1 MRGLSISAAW
11 EETKIILARDGR
23 LLTTVALALVALPE
37 IVEGVL
43 VPAPNMSGQQVPT
56 WTPVLS
62 IVVAI
67 LGLIGQIAIIRLALG
82 PTTSV
87 GQAISHG
94 LRRFLPGLG
103 AILLFGIPLVL
114 VLGLVFGALAGP
126 TAVEGLR
133 TGNLD
138 ASAGRIIL
146 LIAILVLF
154 VSARF
159 QLIIPVTTAESG
171 GPVHILRRAWEL
183 GSGHYL
189 RLLGFLLAII
199 LVALVVLLSAQFLG
213 GILAR
218 LFFGDAKPLSL
229 AALVIALISGLV
241 QTAFVVVV
249 STLLARI
256 YAQVGGGGTQ
266 PSVPISGI

>member
-1 MRGLSISAAW
+1 MRGLSISTAW

-37 IVEGVL
+37 IVEAVL
-43 VPAPNMSGQQVPT
+43 VPAPNLSGQQAPS

-62 IVVAI
+62 IIVAL

-103 AILLFGIPLVL
+103 AILLFGIPLIL
-114 VLGLVFGALAGP
+114 VLALLFGVLAGP
-126 TAVEGLR
+126 TAMEGLR
-133 TGNLD
+133 TGNMD
-138 ASAGRIIL
+138 ASAGRVLLLLAILIL
-146 LIAILVLF
+146 L

-159 QLIIPVTTAESG
+159 QLIIPVTTAEAG
-171 GPVHILRRAWEL
+171 GPIQILRRAWDL
-183 GSGHYL
+183 ASGHYL
-189 RLLGFLLAII
+189 RLLGFLMAII
-199 LVALVVLLSAQFLG
+199 VTALIVLLAAQFLG
-213 GILAR
+213 GIIGQ

-256 YAQVGGGGTQ
+256 YAQVAGSGTQ